1 MKIVSLLPS
10 ATDVVAALGLTEQL
24 RGRTWECDAPGVV
37 DVPIVSWTGLPE
49 GMAPAEID
57 AAVTERVA
65 DGSPLYRLD
74 AEQIAAIDPD
84 LILTQDLCRVCAVP
98 SGDVDRALGTLGCS
112 AEVLSLDP
120 STLGEVLADVAR
132 VGAATGT
139 EPQAAQVVDRLQ
151 VRLDRVAAAVAG
163 RGRPRTL
170 LLEWSDPPFGPG
182 HWLPEL
188 VEAAGGD
195 PVLASPG
202 GPSKPRTWDEVAA
215 AGAEAVVVV
224 PCGMGIDEAER
235 QARDVADRPGV
246 AGTRLAAADG
256 IGHFVRPGPG
266 VVASVE
272 ALAAFLH
279 PGVLADRP
287 EVVRRVG
294 GH

>member
-10 ATDVVAALGLTEQL
+10 ATDVVVALGLGENL
-24 RGRTWECDAPGVV
+24 RGRTWECDAPGVQ

-74 AEQIAAIDPD
+74 AEQIAAIAPD

-98 SGDVDRALGTLGCS
+98 SGDVDDALDSLGCR

-120 STLGEVLADVAR
+120 ATLDDVVGDVVR
-132 VGAATGT
+132 VGAATGA
-139 EPQAAQVVDRLQ
+139 EAAAAALVRELRA
-151 VRLDRVAAAVAG
+151 RLDAVASAVG
-163 RGRPRTL
+163 DRSPVPTL

-182 HWLPEL
+182 HWLPQL
-188 VEAAGGD
+188 VEAAGGQ
-195 PVLASPG
+195 PVLSSPG
-202 GPSKPRTWDEVAA
+202 GPSTPRTWDEVATS
-215 AGAEAVVVV
+215 GADAVVVV
-224 PCGMGIDEAER
+224 PCGMGLDEAAR
-235 QARDVADRPGV
+235 QALEVADRPGV
-246 AGTRLAAADG
+246 AGARLAAADG

-266 VVASVE
+266 VVDSVE

-279 PGVLADRP
+279 PGALPARLA
-287 EVVRRVG
+287 VVRPVA
-294 GH
+294 

>member
-10 ATDVVAALGLTEQL
+10 ATDVVAALGLTDRL
-24 RGRTWECDAPGVV
+24 RGRTWECDAPGVG

-65 DGSPLYRLD
+65 DGSSLYRLD

-98 SGDVDRALGTLGCS
+98 SGDVDEALGSLGCT

-120 STLGEVLADVAR
+120 GTLAEVLADVAR

-139 EPQAAQVVDRLQ
+139 AEQADQVVGGLQARLE
-151 VRLDRVAAAVAG
+151 VVAAAVAG
-163 RGRPRTL
+163 RPRPRTL

-188 VEAAGGD
+188 VEAAGGE

-215 AGAEAVVVV
+215 AGADAVVVV
-224 PCGMGIDEAER
+224 PCGMGVDEAER
-235 QARDVADRPGV
+235 QARVVADRPGIS
-246 AGTRLAAADG
+246 AARLAAADG

-279 PGVLADRP
+279 PGAAPEQP
-287 EVVRRVG
+287 EVVRPMTL
-294 GH
+294 

>member
-10 ATDVVAALGLTEQL
+10 ATDIAVALGLADQL
-24 RGRTWECDAPGVV
+24 RGRTWECDAPGVGE
-37 DVPIVSWTGLPE
+37 VPIVSWTGLPE

-57 AAVTERVA
+57 AAVSERVA

-98 SGDVDRALGTLGCS
+98 SGDVDDALRTLGCT

-120 STLGEVLADVAR
+120 GTLGEVIADVRR

-139 EPQAAQVVDRLQ
+139 EDEAEQLVAALHERLA
-151 VRLDRVAAAVAG
+151 RVAAAVAG
-163 RGRPRTL
+163 RPRPRTL

-188 VEAAGGD
+188 VEAAGGE
-195 PVLASPG
+195 PVLAHPG
-202 GPSKPRTWDEVAA
+202 GPSKPGTWDDVAA
-215 AGAEAVVVV
+215 AGAEAVVLV
-224 PCGMGIDEAER
+224 PCGMGVDEAER
-235 QARDVADRPGV
+235 QLREIADRPGI

-279 PGVLADRP
+279 PGVLPDQP
-287 EVVRRVG
+287 DVVRPL
-294 GH
+294 

>member
-10 ATDVVAALGLTEQL
+10 ATDVVVALGLGDQL
-24 RGRTWECDAPGVV
+24 CGRTWECDAPGVA

-74 AEQIAAIDPD
+74 AERIAAIAPD

-98 SGDVDRALGTLGCS
+98 SGDVDEALGTLGCR

-120 STLGEVLADVAR
+120 TTLDEVITDLVR
-132 VGAATGT
+132 VGEATGR
-139 EPQAAQVVDRLQ
+139 AAEAAAEVDRLRG
-151 VRLDRVAAAVAG
+151 RLDAVAAAVHG
-163 RGRPRTL
+163 RARPRTL

-188 VEAAGGD
+188 VEAAGGE

-202 GPSKPRTWDEVAA
+202 GPSKPRTWHEVGE

-224 PCGMGIDEAER
+224 PCGMDIAEAAR
-235 QARDVADRPGV
+235 QAADVAGRPGIV
-246 AGTRLAAADG
+246 GTRMAAADG

-279 PGVLADRP
+279 PGTLPPHLD
-287 EVVRRVG
+287 VVRPVP
-294 GH
+294 

>member
-1 MKIVSLLPS
+1 VKIVSLLPS
-10 ATDVVAALGLTEQL
+10 ATDVAVALGLGDQL
-24 RGRTWECDAPGVV
+24 RGRTWECDAPGVG

-98 SGDVDRALGTLGCS
+98 SGDVDDALGSLGCT

-120 STLGEVLADVAR
+120 GTLAEVIADVGR

-139 EPQAAQVVDRLQ
+139 ADRAADVVADLQARLEA
-151 VRLDRVAAAVAG
+151 VAAAVAG
-163 RGRPRTL
+163 RSRPRTL

-188 VEAAGGD
+188 VEAAGGE

-202 GPSKPRTWDEVAA
+202 GPSKPRTWEDVAD
-215 AGAEAVVVV
+215 AGADAVVVV
-224 PCGMGIDEAER
+224 PCGMDIAEAER
-235 QARDVADRPGV
+235 QARDVADRPGIV
-246 AGTRLAAADG
+246 GTRLAAADG

-279 PGVLADRP
+279 PGAVPEQP
-287 EVVRRVG
+287 EVVRPL
-294 GH
+294 

>member
-1 MKIVSLLPS
+1 MDIVSLLPS
-10 ATDVVAALGLTEQL
+10 ATDVVAALGLQDRL
-24 RGRTWECDAPGVV
+24 RGRTWECDAPGVA

-57 AAVTERVA
+57 AAVSERVA

-98 SGDVDRALGTLGCS
+98 SGDVDEALGTLGCR

-120 STLGEVLADVAR
+120 ATLDDVLADVAR
-132 VGAATGT
+132 VGVATGT
-139 EPQAAQVVDRLQ
+139 EAAAARVVSDLRA
-151 VRLDRVAAAVAG
+151 RLDAVALAVAG
-163 RGRPRTL
+163 RDRPRTL
-170 LLEWSDPPFGPG
+170 LLEWTDPPFGPG

-188 VEAAGGD
+188 VEAAGGE

-202 GPSKPRTWDEVAA
+202 GPSSPATWDQVAE

-235 QARDVADRPGV
+235 QAEQVARRAGI
-246 AGTRLAAADG
+246 AGTLLGAGDG

-272 ALAAFLH
+272 ALAGFLH
-279 PGVLADRP
+279 PDVVAVRP

-294 GH
+294 

>member
-10 ATDVVAALGLTEQL
+10 ATDVVAALGLTDQL
-24 RGRTWECDAPGVV
+24 CGRTWECDAPGVA

-49 GMAPAEID
+49 GMAPGEID

-74 AEQIAAIDPD
+74 AEQIAAIGPG

-98 SGDVDRALGTLGCS
+98 SGDVDEALGTLGCT

-120 STLGEVLADVAR
+120 ASLGDVIDDIGR
-132 VGAATGT
+132 VGHATGT
-139 EPQAAQVVDRLQ
+139 FELAKAVVAALEARLDVVSGAVDR
-151 VRLDRVAAAVAG
+151 RD
-163 RGRPRTL
+163 RPRTL

-188 VEAAGGD
+188 VEAAGGE
-195 PVLASPG
+195 PVLAATG

-224 PCGMGIDEAER
+224 PCGMGVDEAER
-235 QARDVADRPGV
+235 QARDVAGRPGI

-279 PGVLADRP
+279 PGALEIQP
-287 EVVRRVG
+287 EVVRPLT
-294 GH
+294 